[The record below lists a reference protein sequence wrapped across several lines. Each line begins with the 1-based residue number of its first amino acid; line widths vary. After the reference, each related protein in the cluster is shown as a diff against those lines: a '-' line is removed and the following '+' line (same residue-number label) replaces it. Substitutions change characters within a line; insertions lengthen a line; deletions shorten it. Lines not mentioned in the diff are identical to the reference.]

1 MNFLLIGGAGYIGS
15 NVAYLLAKSKNNKI
29 IIYDNLSTSTN
40 KITIFKNASFV
51 LGSQLDYIKLDEI
64 MKKYQPD
71 VVMHFAAKIIVSE
84 SVAQPLDYFEN
95 NVVGMINILKA
106 MQVNNVKRLV
116 FSSTAATYGNPKSI
130 PILESD
136 PTSPINPYGA
146 SKLSCEYLIKAS
158 HEAYGINSIIFRYFN
173 VAGTSD
179 DYNFGIYNKNSTL
192 LIPRIVRS
200 ILQEKSLSIFG
211 NDYNT
216 KDGTCIRDYV
226 HVIDLANAHLKG
238 SDYLQTQKGTFTF
251 NIGSNR
257 GYSVLECLQIAKKTL
272 KKEIKY
278 QFEKR
283 RLGDPDVLIT
293 SNQKIKELL
302 QWEPEKSLADMI
314 KSEYQFQKKHQLF

>member
-15 NVAYLLAKSKNNKI
+15 NVAYLLAKSKNNKV

-40 KITIFKNASFV
+40 KTTIFKNGSFV

-84 SVAQPLDYFEN
+84 SVTQPLDYFEN

-106 MQVNNVKRLV
+106 MQANNVKRLI

-158 HEAYGINSIIFRYFN
+158 HQAYGINSVIFRYFN
-173 VAGTSD
+173 VAGASD
-179 DYNFGIYNKNSTL
+179 DHNFGIYNKNSTL

-216 KDGTCIRDYV
+216 KDGTCIRDY
-226 HVIDLANAHLKG
+226 
-238 SDYLQTQKGTFTF
+238 LQTQKGVFTF
-251 NIGSNR
+251 NLGSNR
-257 GYSVLECLQIAKKTL
+257 GYSVLECLQAAKETL
-272 KKEIKY
+272 KKEIKF

-302 QWEPEKSLADMI
+302 Q
-314 KSEYQFQKKHQLF
+314 